1 MTAVFK
7 REFKSYFNNML
18 GYTIIAGT
26 LLLIAIYIYS
36 TNFAG
41 GYPNIE
47 YSLYSASG
55 LLFTI
60 VIPLLTM
67 KSFAE
72 ERRQKTD
79 QLLLT
84 SPLSVPQIV
93 VGKFFGTMAV
103 FGIAM
108 LIIMIYPPILNMMG
122 DVNFRSGYSAIFG
135 MFFMSCALAAIG
147 IFISSLTENQII
159 SAVATLC
166 TMLLLSS
173 LDLLIAYVPSAAK
186 VNFFIWTVV
195 AIAIV
200 IMVLALTKSVVT
212 ASVFAV
218 LTEGTLIALFKLS
231 PTTLEG
237 TFGKF
242 LGCFNIFSRMQNF
255 IYGMFDFTTLVY
267 YLTVAALFLF
277 FTVQSV
283 EKRRWS

>member
-186 VNFFIWTVV
+186 VTSTSTTSAWSKPTVIELAMPENAAEIQQTALGLKGDFKWIDSLAQRYKNSMYSIHW
-195 AIAIV
+195 AINV
-200 IMVLALTKSVVT
+200 PDS
-212 ASVFAV
+212 
-218 LTEGTLIALFKLS
+218 
-231 PTTLEG
+231 
-237 TFGKF
+237 
-242 LGCFNIFSRMQNF
+242 
-255 IYGMFDFTTLVY
+255 
-267 YLTVAALFLF
+267 
-277 FTVQSV
+277 
-283 EKRRWS
+283 